1 MFDSITGSIRNA
13 VNKIRYQDDITA
25 LNKATAEL
33 KKALLKADV
42 HHKTTKELITAV
54 ELQTKTAGIGQDSFL
69 KALKSE
75 LTRLFAS
82 TPPTTILMTGLQGS
96 GKTTTTGKLANYL
109 KIRKKKVL
117 VAACDLQRL
126 AAVEQLKQI
135 AAQIEVDIYFDDT
148 EKNPVKI
155 ALKAKEKAIMEH

>member
-75 LTRLFAS
+75 LTRLLTANGNQGFVFAS

-96 GKTTTTGKLANYL
+96 GKTTTTGKLAN
-109 KIRKKKVL
+109 
-117 VAACDLQRL
+117 
-126 AAVEQLKQI
+126 
-135 AAQIEVDIYFDDT
+135 
-148 EKNPVKI
+148 
-155 ALKAKEKAIMEH
+155 